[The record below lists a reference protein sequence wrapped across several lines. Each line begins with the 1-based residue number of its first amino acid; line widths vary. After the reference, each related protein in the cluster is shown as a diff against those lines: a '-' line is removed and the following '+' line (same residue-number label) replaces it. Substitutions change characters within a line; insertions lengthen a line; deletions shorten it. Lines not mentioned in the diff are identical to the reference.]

1 MNQVWGR
8 KESKGWPS
16 SAPVYSITA
25 LVVALAFVILGGYCR
40 YVFVWTPLERHYL
53 REYFLTS
60 LMARLGAKT
69 DQQDILVV
77 VTRKAN
83 RLAVDDDVVPV
94 TTAAGKPPSR
104 FRKTPSSTA
113 RSVSNGCANSTT
125 TENFT
130 PCFTHGFTTTRRL
143 WIWPRAPLGGAGSV
157 LVGLAF
163 VLAPRMPR
171 KCGRCATGDA

>member
-25 LVVALAFVILGGYCR
+25 LVVALAFVILGVYCR

-77 VTRKAN
+77 VTRKGN
-83 RLAVDDDVVPV
+83 RLAVDDDVVPRQD
-94 TTAAGKPPSR
+94 S
-104 FRKTPSSTA
+104 FR
-113 RSVSNGCANSTT
+113 
-125 TENFT
+125 
-130 PCFTHGFTTTRRL
+130 
-143 WIWPRAPLGGAGSV
+143 
-157 LVGLAF
+157 
-163 VLAPRMPR
+163 
-171 KCGRCATGDA
+171 